1 MQNNLKQIN
10 EGSSFVHTLIL
21 FLPGLF
27 HAAGMLSPSD
37 KKFQY
42 SKKGVGWTSNFNNNP
57 RNWISIGNK
66 RQKYAGLLMMPLL
79 KEIKWWY
86 TCSTSALYWNLFYF
100 RFAISLNCCTLAPAL
115 PVIAQQ
121 LEYPGLDCLMRLYSY
136 AIWTK

>member
-10 EGSSFVHTLIL
+10 EGSSFVPTLIL

-86 TCSTSALYWNLFYF
+86 TCSTSALYWNPVLF
-100 RFAISLNCCTLAPAL
+100 
-115 PVIAQQ
+115 
-121 LEYPGLDCLMRLYSY
+121 
-136 AIWTK
+136 

>member
-1 MQNNLKQIN
+1 MKDR
-10 EGSSFVHTLIL
+10 SSFVHNLIL

-86 TCSTSALYWNLFYF
+86 TCSTSALYWNPVLF
-100 RFAISLNCCTLAPAL
+100 
-115 PVIAQQ
+115 
-121 LEYPGLDCLMRLYSY
+121 
-136 AIWTK
+136 